1 MDLRIIDLDLDYPI
15 LPNFFDKYQYNNL
28 TLCAG
33 DGKQEIITDDGKLEA
48 FTDIEWFTTNKI
60 GFSRENKPTNIFMT
74 AKNYMPELVEENKRY
89 LIDNPHLE
97 VLLLVYDDKSLK
109 YRENLCL
116 LFKDSINNIYED
128 NACYGKKLNLKILDC
143 ILKPNGVGIYHM
155 YMHGDSILQFIEEL
169 YIFENY
175 KSKFTIDLDNNK
187 IKKNNRNIIIANER
201 DEREDR
207 YEFNK
212 AFSKE
217 FNKAIN
223 TFEERK
229 KLDEADNL
237 KRIEYKNRNRNTPPP
252 PPPIE
257 PNSIYPHPPPPP
269 PPPPIEPNSIYPYTP
284 PPPITPNSIYPH
296 TPPPPITIQPIRSNS
311 RKGGIKHNSNS
322 NSSSRKRKNT
332 SSKSPRNSSSGK
344 RKKSRKSPPKT
355 KKRFN

>member
-1 MDLRIIDLDLDYPI
+1 MDPRIIDLDSDNPK
-15 LPNFFDKYQYNNL
+15 LPNFFNKYQYNNL

-33 DGKQEIITDDGKLEA
+33 DGKQEGI
-48 FTDIEWFTTNKI
+48 TDIEWFTTNRI
-60 GFSRENKPTNIFMT
+60 GYGRENKPTTIFMT

-155 YMHGDSILQFIEEL
+155 YMHGDSILQFIKEL
-169 YIFENY
+169 NNFEDY

-187 IKKNNRNIIIANER
+187 IKKNNGNIIIATER
-201 DEREDR
+201 D
-207 YEFNK
+207 EFNK
-212 AFSKE
+212 AFNKE
-217 FNKAIN
+217 FNKAIK
-223 TFEERK
+223 T
-229 KLDEADNL
+229 L
-237 KRIEYKNRNRNTPPP
+237 EYKNRNTPPP
-252 PPPIE
+252 P
-257 PNSIYPHPPPPP
+257 
-269 PPPPIEPNSIYPYTP
+269 P

-296 TPPPPITIQPIRSNS
+296 TPPPPITIQHIRSNS
-311 RKGGIKHNSNS
+311 RKGGIKHKS
-322 NSSSRKRKNT
+322 NSSSRKRKKT
-332 SSKSPRNSSSGK
+332 SSKSPPNSSSGK
-344 RKKSRKSPPKT
+344 RKKSRKSPPKP